1 MMLTFWLIASAL
13 TLLTLGLLLWPMLKG
28 ATAGA
33 TGDPDKTRSVYRQ
46 QFVELDQD
54 RKNGVLNDAQYQQ
67 ARRELERR
75 LLNEVGPPQI
85 TPTTT
90 RRRIDHR
97 VLAGILIVAIPLF
110 STLLYLKL
118 GNPLAIVYPG
128 GLSMSGQG
136 GPGDG
141 HQAPGEL
148 DALVERLKSRL
159 AQSPDDGAG
168 WALLALSYVALGRHA
183 EAVTIYE
190 KAVQLIPDDA
200 QLLADYADALG
211 VLQGRRLEG
220 KPEALIERAI
230 NADPRNV
237 KALMLAGT
245 MAFDRKDYA
254 RAAAYW
260 AEARANLP
268 PGAAQEIIHEL
279 TNGIAE
285 AQELGGGPKP
295 TTASALPARQVPS
308 PDKAGPARAI
318 SGTVTVAPS
327 LAGKGAP
334 TDTLFVFARSVDGPP
349 MPVAIV
355 RAGWKDLPFTFRLD
369 DSNSP
374 MPTRKLSDAGP
385 VMVIARLSKSGN
397 ATPKSGDLQGMSR
410 TAVQPGTDRL
420 SIVIDTQLP

>member
-1 MMLTFWLIASAL
+1 MMV
-13 TLLTLGLLLWPMLKG
+13 
-28 ATAGA
+28 
-33 TGDPDKTRSVYRQ
+33 D
-46 QFVELDQD
+46 
-54 RKNGVLNDAQYQQ
+54 
-67 ARRELERR
+67 
-75 LLNEVGPPQI
+75 
-85 TPTTT
+85 
-90 RRRIDHR
+90 
-97 VLAGILIVAIPLF
+97 
-110 STLLYLKL
+110 
-118 GNPLAIVYPG
+118 
-128 GLSMSGQG
+128 
-136 GPGDG
+136 
-141 HQAPGEL
+141 
-148 DALVERLKSRL
+148 RL
-159 AQSPDDGAG
+159 AQKLVEDPENPDG
-168 WALLALSYVALGRHA
+168 WAMLARSYDVLGRYPD
-183 EAVTIYE
+183 AVAAFK
-190 KAVQLIPDDA
+190 KAAALLPDDA
-200 QLLADYADALG
+200 ALLADYADALG

-245 MAFDRKDYA
+245 VAFDRKDYA

-260 AEARANLP
+260 TEARANLP
-268 PGAAQEIIHEL
+268 QDAAQEIIHEL

-295 TTASALPARQVPS
+295 TTASALPTRQVPS

-327 LAGKGAP
+327 LAGKGSP